1 MALCIFRHGAVAYCI
16 RASCF
21 WVENLGG
28 EEPFAVAR
36 HVEHTLRPHAGAPN
50 CGIDRAWPGAS
61 QFALA
66 GGAWFEP
73 QGYSVP
79 AAFKKNKR
87 GGRNEYL
94 RARLN
99 LDGHCEVFPSEGSGR
114 ISSISWSDGL
124 VVLGHDAVAVTPGV
138 LVHYVPYRNY
148 MRPS

>member
-1 MALCIFRHGAVAYCI
+1 VFGRPALEV
-16 RASCF
+16 
-21 WVENLGG
+21 
-28 EEPFAVAR
+28 
-36 HVEHTLRPHAGAPN
+36 
-50 CGIDRAWPGAS
+50 
-61 QFALA
+61 LA

-87 GGRNEYL
+87 EGRNEYL